1 MVSAPSFSGLGALVV
16 CAFVFATV
24 VRCPGGLLAAGNFAV
39 AAVLES
45 ASGSCW
51 ARVIGTKQQVRA
63 ATETRREVRTNA
75 TWRFIVYALC
85 RLQVERRTT
94 SPPGNRLRSHG
105 ASIRGGSA

>member
-51 ARVIGTKQQVRA
+51 ARVIGTRSEEHTSELQSRGHLV
-63 ATETRREVRTNA
+63 
-75 TWRFIVYALC
+75 C
-85 RLQVERRTT
+85 RLLLEKKKEMKRRIVFSWTAQ
-94 SPPGNRLRSHG
+94 LVDHG
-105 ASIRGGSA
+105 P